1 MLAKFKSEKFKSF
14 IFMATLTVLLITV
27 VMISSALVSDVAT
40 QEDPKKKAVSDVVIQ
55 YDNAVKVEENSFKQ
69 TYGDKLNMLEQN
81 NQELSKNIA
90 EIMSM
95 LNEQKQT
102 PSINSFTNDTAPQV
116 NQNQAFSNFEPP
128 KVEEPKPIKTV
139 PVTSTLTIIADP
151 IKEEKKEEV
160 KDKETKK
167 PKQIIVPAGSFV
179 KGRLLNGLDAPS
191 SGAAKSSP
199 HPVAIQIIDKSILP
213 NKFRADIK
221 DCVAIGSGYGELS
234 SDRAI
239 LRVENLSCVKKD
251 GTSITSKGS
260 SIGYV
265 TGEDGKIGLSGRVVS
280 KQGAIL
286 ARALVAGFAEGMAK
300 VFTQSNT
307 YVATSANGTVSTP
320 DPNKAFESS
329 MYGGAAEASKK
340 VAEYY
345 LKLNDEMFPIV
356 EIAVGRKCDIIFT
369 KPIIFEEVKSE

>member
-160 KDKETKK
+160 KDKELKK

>member
-1 MLAKFKSEKFKSF
+1 MLAKFKSEKWKSF
-14 IFMATLTVLLITV
+14 IFMATLMVLLITAG
-27 VMISSALVSDVAT
+27 MISSALVSDVAT

-160 KDKETKK
+160 KDKELKK

-329 MYGGAAEASKK
+329 MYGGASEASKK

>member
-1 MLAKFKSEKFKSF
+1 VLAKFKSEKFKSF

-40 QEDPKKKAVSDVVIQ
+40 QDDSKKKAVSDVVIQ

-95 LNEQKQT
+95 LSEQKQT

-151 IKEEKKEEV
+151 IKEKKKEEV

-320 DPNKAFESS
+320 EPNKAFESS

>member
-1 MLAKFKSEKFKSF
+1 MLAKFKSEKLKSF

-40 QEDPKKKAVSDVVIQ
+40 QDDSKKKAVSDVVIQ

-95 LNEQKQT
+95 LSEQKQT

>member
-40 QEDPKKKAVSDVVIQ
+40 QDDSKKKAVSDVVIQ

-95 LNEQKQT
+95 LSEQKQT

-160 KDKETKK
+160 QDKETKK

>member
-1 MLAKFKSEKFKSF
+1 MLAKFKSEKLKSL

-95 LNEQKQT
+95 LSEQKQT

-116 NQNQAFSNFEPP
+116 NQNQAFSNFEAP

>member
-1 MLAKFKSEKFKSF
+1 VLAKFRSEKLKSL

-95 LNEQKQT
+95 LSEQKQT

>member
-1 MLAKFKSEKFKSF
+1 MLAKFKSEKWKSF
-14 IFMATLTVLLITV
+14 IFMATLMVLLITAG
-27 VMISSALVSDVAT
+27 MISSALVSDVAT

-160 KDKETKK
+160 KEQELKK

>member
-1 MLAKFKSEKFKSF
+1 MLAKFKSEKLKSF

-40 QEDPKKKAVSDVVIQ
+40 QDDSKKKAVSDVVIQ

-95 LNEQKQT
+95 LSEQKQT

-160 KDKETKK
+160 KDKELKK

>member
-1 MLAKFKSEKFKSF
+1 MLAKFKSEKLKSL

-95 LNEQKQT
+95 LSEQKQT
-102 PSINSFTNDTAPQV
+102 PSINSFTNGTAPQV

>member
-1 MLAKFKSEKFKSF
+1 MLAKFKSEKLKSF
-14 IFMATLTVLLITV
+14 IFMATLMVLLITAG
-27 VMISSALVSDVAT
+27 MISSALVSDVAT
-40 QEDPKKKAVSDVVIQ
+40 QEAPPNKTVSDVVIQ
-55 YDNAVKVEENSFKQ
+55 YDNAMKVEENSFKQ

-160 KDKETKK
+160 KDKELKK

-213 NKFRADIK
+213 NKFKADIK
-221 DCVAIGSGYGELS
+221 ECVAIGSGYGELS

-286 ARALVAGFAEGMAK
+286 ARALVAGFAEGMSK

-307 YVATSANGTVSTP
+307 YVATSATGTISTP

-329 MYGGAAEASKK
+329 MFGGGEEASKK

>member
-1 MLAKFKSEKFKSF
+1 MLAKFKSEKLKSF
-14 IFMATLTVLLITV
+14 IFMATLMVLLITAG
-27 VMISSALVSDVAT
+27 MISSALVSDVAT

-160 KDKETKK
+160 KEQELKK

>member
-1 MLAKFKSEKFKSF
+1 VLAKFKSEKMKSF
-14 IFMATLTVLLITV
+14 IFMATLMVLLITAG
-27 VMISSALVSDVAT
+27 MISSALVSDVAT
-40 QEDPKKKAVSDVVIQ
+40 QEDPKNKTVSDVVIQ
-55 YDNAVKVEENSFKQ
+55 YDNTLKVEENSFKQ

-116 NQNQAFSNFEPP
+116 EQNQAFSNFEPP

-160 KDKETKK
+160 KDNESKK
-167 PKQIIVPAGSFV
+167 HKQIIVSAGSFV

-286 ARALVAGFAEGMAK
+286 ARALVAGFAEGMSK

-307 YVATSANGTVSTP
+307 YVSTSATGTISTP

-329 MYGGAAEASKK
+329 MFGGGAEASKK

>member
-102 PSINSFTNDTAPQV
+102 PSINSFTNGTAPQV

-160 KDKETKK
+160 KDKELKK

>member
-1 MLAKFKSEKFKSF
+1 MLAKFKSEKLKSF

-40 QEDPKKKAVSDVVIQ
+40 QDDSKKKAVSDVVIQ

-90 EIMSM
+90 DIMSM
-95 LNEQKQT
+95 LSEQKQT
-102 PSINSFTNDTAPQV
+102 PSINSFTNGTAPQV

-320 DPNKAFESS
+320 EPNKAFESS

>member
-1 MLAKFKSEKFKSF
+1 MLAKFKSEKLKSF

-40 QEDPKKKAVSDVVIQ
+40 QDDSKKKAVSDVVIQ

-90 EIMSM
+90 DIMSM
-95 LNEQKQT
+95 LSEQKQT
-102 PSINSFTNDTAPQV
+102 PSINSFTNGTAPQV

>member
-1 MLAKFKSEKFKSF
+1 MLAKFKSEKLKSF
-14 IFMATLTVLLITV
+14 IFMATLMVLLITAG
-27 VMISSALVSDVAT
+27 MISSALVSDVAT

-160 KDKETKK
+160 KDKELKK

-213 NKFRADIK
+213 NKFKADIK
-221 DCVAIGSGYGELS
+221 ECVAIGSGYGELS

-286 ARALVAGFAEGMAK
+286 ARALVAGFAEGMSK

-307 YVATSANGTVSTP
+307 YVATSATGTISTP

-329 MYGGAAEASKK
+329 MFGGGAEASKK

>member
-1 MLAKFKSEKFKSF
+1 VLAKFKSEKLKSF

-40 QEDPKKKAVSDVVIQ
+40 QDDSKKKAVSDVVIQ

-90 EIMSM
+90 DIMSM
-95 LNEQKQT
+95 LSEQKQT
-102 PSINSFTNDTAPQV
+102 PSINSFTNGTAPQV

>member
-1 MLAKFKSEKFKSF
+1 MLAKFKSEKWKSF
-14 IFMATLTVLLITV
+14 IFMATLMVLLITAG
-27 VMISSALVSDVAT
+27 MISSALVSDVAT

-151 IKEEKKEEV
+151 IKDEKKEEV
-160 KDKETKK
+160 KDKELKK

-265 TGEDGKIGLSGRVVS
+265 AGEDGKIGLSGRVVS

-329 MYGGAAEASKK
+329 MYGGASEASKK

>member
-1 MLAKFKSEKFKSF
+1 MLAKFKSEKLKSF
-14 IFMATLTVLLITV
+14 IFMATLMVLLITAG
-27 VMISSALVSDVAT
+27 MISSALVSDVAT
-40 QEDPKKKAVSDVVIQ
+40 QEAPPNKTVSDVVIQ
-55 YDNAVKVEENSFKQ
+55 YDNAMKVEENSFKQ

-128 KVEEPKPIKTV
+128 KVEEPKLIKTV
-139 PVTSTLTIIADP
+139 PVISTLTIIADS
-151 IKEEKKEEV
+151 IKDEKKEES
-160 KDKETKK
+160 KEKEPKK

-213 NKFRADIK
+213 NKFKADIK
-221 DCVAIGSGYGELS
+221 ECVAIGSGYGELS

-286 ARALVAGFAEGMAK
+286 ARALVAGFAEGMSK

-307 YVATSANGTVSTP
+307 YVTTSATGTISTP

-329 MYGGAAEASKK
+329 MFGGGAEASKK

>member
-1 MLAKFKSEKFKSF
+1 VLAKFKSEKLKSL

-27 VMISSALVSDVAT
+27 GMISSALVSDVAT
-40 QEDPKKKAVSDVVIQ
+40 QEDPKKKVVSDVVIQ
-55 YDNAVKVEENSFKQ
+55 YDNALKVEENSFKQ

-95 LNEQKQT
+95 LSEQKQT

-151 IKEEKKEEV
+151 IKEEKKEEI

>member
-1 MLAKFKSEKFKSF
+1 MLAKFKSEKLKSF
-14 IFMATLTVLLITV
+14 IFMATLMVLLITAG
-27 VMISSALVSDVAT
+27 MISSALVSDVAT
-40 QEDPKKKAVSDVVIQ
+40 QEAPPNKTVSDVVIQ
-55 YDNAVKVEENSFKQ
+55 YDNAMKVEENSFKQ

-128 KVEEPKPIKTV
+128 KVEEPKLIKTV
-139 PVTSTLTIIADP
+139 PVISTLTIIADS
-151 IKEEKKEEV
+151 IKDEKKEES
-160 KDKETKK
+160 KEKEPKK

-213 NKFRADIK
+213 NKFKADIK
-221 DCVAIGSGYGELS
+221 ECVAIGSGYGELS

-286 ARALVAGFAEGMAK
+286 ARALVAGFAEGMSK

-307 YVATSANGTVSTP
+307 YVATSATGTISTP

-329 MYGGAAEASKK
+329 MFGGGAEASKK

>member
-1 MLAKFKSEKFKSF
+1 VLAKFKSEKLKSL

-95 LNEQKQT
+95 LSEQKQT

-116 NQNQAFSNFEPP
+116 NQNQAFSNFEAP

-151 IKEEKKEEV
+151 IKEEKKEEI

-329 MYGGAAEASKK
+329 MYGGAEEASKK

>member
-14 IFMATLTVLLITV
+14 IFMATLMVLLITAG
-27 VMISSALVSDVAT
+27 MISSALVSDVAT

-160 KDKETKK
+160 KDKELKK

-329 MYGGAAEASKK
+329 MYGGASEASKK

>member
-1 MLAKFKSEKFKSF
+1 MLAKFKSEKLKSL
-14 IFMATLTVLLITV
+14 IFMATLTVLLVTV
-27 VMISSALVSDVAT
+27 GMISSALVSDVAT
-40 QEDPKKKAVSDVVIQ
+40 QEDPKKKVVSDVVIQ
-55 YDNAVKVEENSFKQ
+55 YDNALKVEENSFKQ

-90 EIMSM
+90 EIMSI
-95 LNEQKQT
+95 LSEQKQT

>member
-1 MLAKFKSEKFKSF
+1 MLAKFKSEKLKSL

-95 LNEQKQT
+95 LSEQKQT

>member
-1 MLAKFKSEKFKSF
+1 MLAKFKSEKWKSF
-14 IFMATLTVLLITV
+14 IFMATLMVLLITAG
-27 VMISSALVSDVAT
+27 MISSALVSDVAT

-95 LNEQKQT
+95 LNEQKET

-160 KDKETKK
+160 KEQELKK

-329 MYGGAAEASKK
+329 MYGGASEASKK

>member
-14 IFMATLTVLLITV
+14 IFMATLTVLLVTV
-27 VMISSALVSDVAT
+27 GMISSALVSDVAT

-55 YDNAVKVEENSFKQ
+55 YDNALKVEENSFKQ

-95 LNEQKQT
+95 LSEQKQT

-116 NQNQAFSNFEPP
+116 NQNQAFSNFEAP

>member
-1 MLAKFKSEKFKSF
+1 MLAKFKSEKMKSF
-14 IFMATLTVLLITV
+14 IFMATLMVLLITAG
-27 VMISSALVSDVAT
+27 MISSALVSDVAS
-40 QEDPKKKAVSDVVIQ
+40 QEDPKNKTVSDVVIQ
-55 YDNAVKVEENSFKQ
+55 YDNTLKVEENSFKQ

-102 PSINSFTNDTAPQV
+102 PSINSFTNDTASQV

-251 GTSITSKGS
+251 GTSIISKGS

>member
-1 MLAKFKSEKFKSF
+1 MLAKFKSEKLKSF

-40 QEDPKKKAVSDVVIQ
+40 QDDSKKKAVSDVVIQ

-95 LNEQKQT
+95 LSEQKQT

-151 IKEEKKEEV
+151 IKEKKKEEV

-167 PKQIIVPAGSFV
+167 LKQIIVPAGSFV

>member
-1 MLAKFKSEKFKSF
+1 VLAKFKSEKFKSF

-40 QEDPKKKAVSDVVIQ
+40 QDDSKKKAVSDVVIQ

-95 LNEQKQT
+95 LSEQKQT

>member
-40 QEDPKKKAVSDVVIQ
+40 QDDSKKKAVSDVVIQ
-55 YDNAVKVEENSFKQ
+55 YDNAVKIEENSFKQ

-90 EIMSM
+90 EIMAM
-95 LNEQKQT
+95 LNEQNQP

-116 NQNQAFSNFEPP
+116 NQNQVFSNFEPP
-128 KVEEPKPIKTV
+128 KVEELKPIKTV

-160 KDKETKK
+160 KDKEVKK

-320 DPNKAFESS
+320 NPNKAFESS

>member
-1 MLAKFKSEKFKSF
+1 MLAKFKSEKLKSF

-40 QEDPKKKAVSDVVIQ
+40 QDDSKKKAVSDVVIQ

-95 LNEQKQT
+95 LSEQKQT
-102 PSINSFTNDTAPQV
+102 PSINSFTNGTAPQV

-139 PVTSTLTIIADP
+139 PVTSTLTIIADQ

>member
-1 MLAKFKSEKFKSF
+1 MLAKFKSEKLKSL

-95 LNEQKQT
+95 LSEQKQT

-160 KDKETKK
+160 KDKELKK

>member
-14 IFMATLTVLLITV
+14 IFMATLTVLLVTV
-27 VMISSALVSDVAT
+27 GMISSALVSDVAT

-55 YDNAVKVEENSFKQ
+55 YDNALKVEENSFKQ

-95 LNEQKQT
+95 LSEQKQI

-116 NQNQAFSNFEPP
+116 NQNQAFSNFEAP

>member
-1 MLAKFKSEKFKSF
+1 MLAKFKSEKLKSF

-40 QEDPKKKAVSDVVIQ
+40 QDDSKKKAVSDVVIQ

-95 LNEQKQT
+95 LSEQKQT
-102 PSINSFTNDTAPQV
+102 PSINSFTNGTAPQV

>member
-40 QEDPKKKAVSDVVIQ
+40 QDDSKKKAVSDVVIQ

-95 LNEQKQT
+95 LSEQKQT

-139 PVTSTLTIIADP
+139 LVTSTLTIIADP
-151 IKEEKKEEV
+151 IKEKKKEEV

>member
-40 QEDPKKKAVSDVVIQ
+40 QEDSKKKAVSDVVIQ

-139 PVTSTLTIIADP
+139 PVTSTLTIIADS

-160 KDKETKK
+160 KDKELKK

-251 GTSITSKGS
+251 GTSIASKGS

>member
-14 IFMATLTVLLITV
+14 IFMATLTVLLVTV
-27 VMISSALVSDVAT
+27 GMISSALVSDVAT
-40 QEDPKKKAVSDVVIQ
+40 QEDPKKKVVSDVVIQ
-55 YDNAVKVEENSFKQ
+55 YDNALKVEENSFKQ

-95 LNEQKQT
+95 LSEQKQT

-116 NQNQAFSNFEPP
+116 NQNQAFSNFEAP

-151 IKEEKKEEV
+151 IKEEKKEEI